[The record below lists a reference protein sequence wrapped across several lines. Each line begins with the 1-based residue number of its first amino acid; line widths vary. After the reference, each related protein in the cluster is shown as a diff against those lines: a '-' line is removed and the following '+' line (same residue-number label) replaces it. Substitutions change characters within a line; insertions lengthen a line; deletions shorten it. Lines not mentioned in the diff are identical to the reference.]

1 MDRCA
6 DGTGVLMIR
15 QDGGVPARRPAVG
28 PRPAVPDPAVPGLA
42 VPDPAVPGLAVP
54 DPAVPGL
61 AVPDPAVPGLAA
73 LDHEVLARWTQSG
86 LPGRRDDAMAGR
98 PAWIC
103 YESPPLGGGLPGV
116 HHIGGRAVADLYLR
130 LAAMRGF
137 RATRRALLSCHGLPV
152 EVAVESELGLSG
164 LDGISGYGAGRF
176 ADRCRESVLRHAAA
190 FGALDAR
197 LGCWPAGP
205 VARTMDP
212 GYIEAAWR
220 SLREIFDAGLLVR
233 DNRIVPYCPRCQTP
247 LSACEL
253 GQPGVHRPARG
264 SDLIVRFRLTSVAD
278 GAHRRLAGAD
288 LLVSVSAPWTLTA
301 NAAIAVH
308 PHETY
313 AIARRAGHDDR
324 VVVAEAR
331 LRQVLGE
338 EWHVAARVTGAELAG
353 ARYDAPLASPGTTQ
367 QPEPGEAAEREV
379 VASYLVNVRGG
390 TGLQHLAP
398 AFAVQDREAAA
409 AHGLPAP
416 DPLGRDGRFPAGTP
430 VVGGLFFTDADR
442 MLAGLLAD
450 RGLVFSAGFHERTRP
465 HCWRCGAPLL
475 FRAWPAWHI
484 RVSAI
489 GSRLGAA
496 SEHVRWQPPAS
507 GDDRLPG
514 WLRGESDWTVSRSRY
529 WGTPLPI
536 WECAAGHHTCAGSLA
551 ELSELAGQDLTGL
564 DPHRPQLDAVT
575 IRCQHCG
582 QEARR
587 VPDVLDVWFDAS
599 VLPRVPQ
606 GPAPASVPAP
616 VPAPAPAPAAVP
628 PPAAEAEV
636 ADLVVE
642 TAGHAGSWCFC
653 LVATGALTSGRAPFL
668 AALRTGQGLDQAG
681 RPMSRQSGNLAEP
694 LPLIERHGA
703 DAVRWFFALGAPPGT
718 PLAVSD
724 TALAEIAAGLLGGYH
739 HAAREFVRCARAAA
753 ERGVPWLPPV
763 IAGPVADDDRPL
775 PDRWLLNELSAL
787 VSDVTSA
794 LDDYQTAA
802 AGQLIA
808 SFAGLLARWYLPR
821 TAARLWSGPGTA
833 EGAAAFATLQECLD
847 VLTRLL
853 APVAP
858 FLTDH
863 VWSLLRPWLAGA
875 PDSVH
880 LAAWPSV
887 TDRHDE
893 RLAAGLSLVRR
904 LGALGATARSG
915 AGLTAGQ
922 PLARGLAEIRSGG
935 SGPDLDA
942 ALHAELAYALNVRSL
957 ELVDLALGPGG
968 DPGPGWALAAHDGE
982 LVALDLAIS
991 SDLASEG
998 LAREVIAAVEAA
1010 RGLGGPGVQGPG
1022 ARGPGAYGS
1031 AAYGPGV
1038 YGPGAYGP
1046 GAYGPGAYGPEG
1058 SGPDDRE
1065 PTALWWNCER
1075 PDVAHAL
1082 DEHAA
1087 LVAAELHLVSCQAA
1101 IPDGP
1106 LAPGVAEHADE
1117 ALRLRFW
1124 LGPLA

>member
-28 PRPAVPDPAVPGLA
+28 PRP
-42 VPDPAVPGLAVP
+42 AVP

-233 DNRIVPYCPRCQTP
+233 DSRIVPYCPRCQTP

-367 QPEPGEAAEREV
+367 QPEPGEPAEREV

-507 GDDRLPG
+507 GDDRL
-514 WLRGESDWTVSRSRY
+514 RGESDWTVSRSRY

-564 DPHRPQLDAVT
+564 DPHRPQLDAIT
-575 IRCQHCG
+575 IRCQRCG

-599 VLPRVPQ
+599 VLPRVPP
-606 GPAPASVPAP
+606 GP
-616 VPAPAPAPAAVP
+616 VPAPAPAPALVP

-642 TAGHAGSWCFC
+642 TAEHAGSWCFC
-653 LVATGALTSGRAPFL
+653 LAATGALTSGRAPFL

-718 PLAVSD
+718 PRAVSD
-724 TALAEIAAGLLGGYH
+724 TALAEIAAGVLGGYH

-763 IAGPVADDDRPL
+763 TAGPVAHDARPL

-787 VSDVTSA
+787 VSDVTGA
-794 LDDYQTAA
+794 LDDYEPAA
-802 AGQLIA
+802 AGQFIA

-821 TAARLWSGPGTA
+821 SAARLWSGPGTA
-833 EGAAAFATLQECLD
+833 GGLAAFATLQECLD

-904 LGALGATARSG
+904 LSDLGATARSG

-922 PLARGLAEIRSGG
+922 PLARGLAGIRSGG

-942 ALHAELAYALNVRSL
+942 ALHAELAHALNVRSL
-957 ELVDLALGPGG
+957 ELVDLALGSG
-968 DPGPGWALAAHDGE
+968 
-982 LVALDLAIS
+982 
-991 SDLASEG
+991 
-998 LAREVIAAVEAA
+998 
-1010 RGLGGPGVQGPG
+1010 GGPGAIPGPVPSRSRLRLRSRSRLG
-1022 ARGPGAYGS
+1022 RGRARWRAGCARPCDQLRPGQRRPRPRGDRRGRGSSRPWRPWRPRPWRPRSRRPRFRRLRPGAYG
-1031 AAYGPGV
+1031 PGA

-1058 SGPDDRE
+1058 SGP
-1065 PTALWWNCER
+1065 
-1075 PDVAHAL
+1075 
-1082 DEHAA
+1082 
-1087 LVAAELHLVSCQAA
+1087 
-1101 IPDGP
+1101 G
-1106 LAPGVAEHADE
+1106 
-1117 ALRLRFW
+1117 
-1124 LGPLA
+1124 